1 MAYTTLVTRSTE
13 DNPRELPLRL
23 IVLEVTPAPT
33 LEPDSQVPP
42 GTVIV
47 ADRRRLVIQ
56 TGQGAIEI
64 LRLRPDGKRAMS
76 AAEFLAGNPVTSG
89 DRLDSAL

>member
-1 MAYTTLVTRSTE
+1 MAYTTLATQSPQE
-13 DNPRELPLRL
+13 NPRGLPLRL
-23 IVLEVTPAPT
+23 IVLEVTRAPT
-33 LEPDSQVPP
+33 PEAESQAPP

-47 ADRRRLVIQ
+47 ADRKRLIIQ

-64 LRLRPDGKRAMS
+64 LRLRPEGKRAMS